1 MNKLKDWPEL
11 RVVENGGPFD
21 WLDQNGPSERSER
34 AVAMIVGSALLF
46 IGGIVGLIVGLSIGA
61 AG

>member
-1 MNKLKDWPEL
+1 MPGYDWPDREAE
-11 RVVENGGPFD
+11 R
-21 WLDQNGPSERSER
+21 ERSER